1 MGAVSSD
8 LGLKKDRS
16 DETNGTKRIYI
27 EAFVGVTISCLY
39 HHSTIQDHH
48 STIQD
53 HYSTIISVIESTI
66 TRTISTHITS
76 PSPHHHKTTPP
87 CQNISTSNVRFVL
100 WHTNLTIKLTSS
112 PTPLGGAGPR
122 AGRLSAYCP
131 GPA

>member
-16 DETNGTKRIYI
+16 DETKGTKRIYI

-53 HYSTIISVIESTI
+53 HYSTITSIIESTI
-66 TRTISTHITS
+66 TRTISKHITS
-76 PSPHHHKTTPP
+76 PSPHHHLSKHLYQQ
-87 CQNISTSNVRFVL
+87 CQVR
-100 WHTNLTIKLTSS
+100 TM
-112 PTPLGGAGPR
+112 
-122 AGRLSAYCP
+122 AYQSHNQ
-131 GPA
+131 ADQ